1 MKGRIW
7 LALACLVAGI
17 PLAAYGLAER
27 VALIAM
33 AGLALVFVFWFLAW
47 QWIARANKPTT
58 PIKPAA
64 NAAWNMR
71 DEPAGMP
78 ARDERADR

>member
-7 LALACLVAGI
+7 LAAVCLIAGI
-17 PLAAYGLAER
+17 PLAAYGLAEGR
-27 VALIAM
+27 GLLAAV
-33 AGLALVFVFWFLAW
+33 GLAFLLAFWFLAW
-47 QWIARANKPTT
+47 QLLTRANKPST

-71 DEPAGMP
+71 DEPAQKP
-78 ARDERADR
+78 ERDERADR